1 MPLQGVVDGNAV
13 EHRAAR
19 AVDAQREIGSRRQR
33 LQLVEEGLG
42 RNAEG
47 ADLVVDRDLG
57 TMSLR
62 PELEPALHAA
72 FS

>member
-1 MPLQGVVDGNAV
+1 M
-13 EHRAAR
+13 RR
-19 AVDAQREIGSRRQR
+19 SEIGSRQER

-42 RNAEG
+42 RDAEG

-57 TMSLR
+57 AMSLR